1 MKLRTEVYRRLT
13 LFTHILV
20 EVGTIYRRIIRSV
33 EEAKRVVADMMLRP
47 DLKTAGGEVCDIM
60 HNGEFV
66 GTLTL
71 VYRESDRLK
80 GSIHLEQQSI
90 THVDKEEVYEFVQS
104 YIQDVIDAT
113 GIRECEVLVA
123 YSDYD
128 FVIATDHAFQKGMVE
143 LDEGDED
150 RQYDLDDDDA
160 DYEWINDDET
170 RFNDID
176 ATVAPDNMNMLDQ
189 RLGYELVNVGE
200 YRNLVE
206 YHVYDKDSELV
217 AEVSTHVYG
226 SDVVGEVHWEF
237 DPFDEEMD
245 AVTELIVA
253 DFNEDET
260 DTFIFNM
267 IFNGETIDTVELTHI
282 DLLDLVDDM
291 NEESFVPPDLED
303 YSIILARDDG
313 DTLTYEIYQQSYG
326 GLPIGTATV
335 DISSRQLTG
344 FIDFREPGD
353 SDDRELIA
361 SLLLEE
367 LDKEKDYETFNVSML
382 YRNKLIDEIWF
393 ETEQLH

>member
-1 MKLRTEVYRRLT
+1 M
-13 LFTHILV
+13 
-20 EVGTIYRRIIRSV
+20 
-33 EEAKRVVADMMLRP
+33 ADMMLRP

-60 HNGEFV
+60 YNGEFV

-80 GSIHLEQQSI
+80 GSIHLERQSMRK
-90 THVDKEEVYEFVQS
+90 VDKNRVYAFTQS
-104 YIQDVIDAT
+104 YIQDVLAALNIKA
-113 GIRECEVLVA
+113 CEVGVS

-128 FVIATDHAFQKGMVE
+128 YVIATDDATLSTMVE
-143 LDEGDED
+143 ED
-150 RQYDLDDDDA
+150 SRSNNYYLDDDDA
-160 DYEWINDDET
+160 DYEWVNDDAS
-170 RFNDID
+170 RFDDID
-176 ATVAPDNMNMLDQ
+176 AASGPESLDMIEQ
-189 RLGYELVNVGE
+189 RRQQLGYDLVNVGE
-200 YRNLVE
+200 YRNHVE
-206 YHVYDKDSELV
+206 YHVYDKESELV
-217 AEVSTHVYG
+217 AEVITHIYG
-226 SDVVGEVHWEF
+226 SDVVGEVIWQF

-245 AVTELIVA
+245 SVTELVVA
-253 DFNEDET
+253 DFDEDET

-267 IFNGETIDTVELTHI
+267 MYDGEIIDTVELTHI
-282 DLLDLVDDM
+282 DLLDLVTDM
-291 NEESFVPPDLED
+291 KAESLRPPERED

-361 SLLLEE
+361 ALLLEE

-393 ETEQLH
+393 ETDQIH

>member
-1 MKLRTEVYRRLT
+1 M
-13 LFTHILV
+13 
-20 EVGTIYRRIIRSV
+20 
-33 EEAKRVVADMMLRP
+33 ADMMLRP

-60 HNGEFV
+60 YNGEFV

-90 THVDKEEVYEFVQS
+90 AQEDKESVYAFVQS
-104 YIQDVIDAT
+104 YIQNVIDALA
-113 GIRECEVLVA
+113 IEEYEVVA
-123 YSDYD
+123 NYSDYD
-128 FVIATDHAFQKGMVE
+128 FVIATDHAIGPVIE
-143 LDEGDED
+143 EED
-150 RQYDLDDDDA
+150 DSSNNYYLDDDDA
-160 DYEWINDDET
+160 DYEWVNDDEI
-170 RFNDID
+170 RFDDIEG
-176 ATVAPDNMNMLDQ
+176 TNGPESLYMIEQ
-189 RLGYELVNVGE
+189 RRQELGYELVIVGE

-206 YHVYDKDSELV
+206 YHVYDKESELV
-217 AEVSTHVYG
+217 AEVITHMYG
-226 SDVVGEVHWEF
+226 SEVIGEVTWRF

-245 AVTELIVA
+245 MVTELVVA
-253 DFNEDET
+253 DYDENET

-267 IFNGETIDTVELTHI
+267 IFDGEVIDTVELTHI
-282 DLLDLVDDM
+282 DLLELVDDIR
-291 NEESFVPPDLED
+291 EESLIPPSPED
-303 YSIILARDDG
+303 YTITLARDDG

-361 SLLLEE
+361 ALLLDE
-367 LDKEKDYETFNVSML
+367 LDKEKEYETFNVSML

-393 ETEQLH
+393 ETDQLH